1 MYFFFSPH
9 VTEDLNGECL
19 NSIHTDSKC
28 PDLEGLL
35 EKIIKPIKKMPSKE
49 IKLIQVKQCKHS
61 EFCFVS
67 LMLNEVSEGGMEMRI
82 QSAVL
87 VVAYLHS
94 LFAAWNHSHT
104 EEQS

>member
-9 VTEDLNGECL
+9 VAEDLSGECL
-19 NSIHTDSKC
+19 NTIHTDSKC

-61 EFCFVS
+61 EFSFVS
-67 LMLNEVSEGGMEMRI
+67 LMLNEVSEGGMEMWI

-94 LFAAWNHSHT
+94 LFVAWNHSHT